1 MEKQLML
8 ESDTCNENFS
18 FGDIM
23 IAFLWMPY
31 KDFVKSIIADAER
44 DIILQNIETIGY
56 ESAINVGLELNR
68 ERFDLAVK
76 MVKLIAS
83 DLDRAMKFIKIME
96 LYEQDVQLYPPY
108 PNEELKEYA
117 LRFMDKAGEVVKGA

>member
-1 MEKQLML
+1 
-8 ESDTCNENFS
+8 
-18 FGDIM
+18 M